1 MMAVK
6 AMKGESTAGEKDSK
20 ADRVIIFD
28 TTLRDGEQSPGAT
41 LTVPE
46 KIRLARQLALLG
58 VDVIEAGFPV
68 ASRDDFLAVR
78 GIAERVGSGVS
89 QHPGGRPP
97 VICGLARANRSDIDA
112 AWEAVRPA
120 ARPRIHT
127 FLATSDIHIEHKLRS
142 TRGEVLDQIRDAVE
156 YARSLCDDVEFSPE
170 DASRT
175 DRGFLCQAVSTAIA
189 AGATTINIPDTVG
202 YSTPGEFGD
211 LIRHLRAE
219 VEGIDRIIVS
229 VHCHDDLGLATAN
242 TLAALQAGACQA
254 EVTVNGIGERAGNA
268 ALEEVVML
276 CDTRA
281 EVLGLATGVDLT
293 QIARTSRMVSETTG
307 LRIQPNKAIVGANA
321 FAHESGIHQDGLLK
335 HQATYEIIRPETVG
349 LVESRLV
356 LGKHSGRHAFRVHL
370 ADLGYEVDDETLNL
384 AFEAFK
390 TLADKKKTVAD
401 ADIEALLAD
410 VLERAGDGF
419 QLIDLQVVSGR
430 PGMPT
435 ATVRLLDPQ
444 GAEHISAA
452 VGVGPVDAAYRSI
465 NQVIDLPSRLR
476 EYNVHGVTEGI
487 DAQGR
492 VTVQL
497 EDGQGRI
504 ASGYGA
510 DTDIIVASAKAYL
523 SALNR
528 LAATIEQSIT
538 AGAEA
543 GNP

>member
-20 ADRVIIFD
+20 AGRVIIFD

-41 LTVPE
+41 LAVTE

-58 VDVIEAGFPV
+58 VDVIEAGFPS

-78 GIAERVGSGVS
+78 GIAERVGAGVS
-89 QHPGGRPP
+89 QHPSGRPP

-112 AWEAVRPA
+112 VWEAVRPA

-142 TRGEVLDQIRDAVE
+142 TRSDVLDQIQDAVQ

-211 LIRHLRAE
+211 MIRHLRAE

-276 CDTRA
+276 CDTRS
-281 EVLGLATGVDLT
+281 ETFGLTTGVDLT

-307 LRIQPNKAIVGANA
+307 LRVQPNKAIVGANA

-335 HQATYEIIRPETVG
+335 HQATYEIIRPQTVG

-435 ATVRLLDPQ
+435 ATVRLLDSQ